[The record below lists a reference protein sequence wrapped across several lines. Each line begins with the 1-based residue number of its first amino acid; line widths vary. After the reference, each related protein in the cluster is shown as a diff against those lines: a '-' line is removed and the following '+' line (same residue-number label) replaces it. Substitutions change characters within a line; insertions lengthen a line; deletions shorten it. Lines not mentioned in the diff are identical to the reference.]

1 MKLLTNNQLESYVE
15 AKTAKLTKVNEALEQ
30 TILEMKQ
37 SKDTVDED
45 SCTKI
50 KFLAMMSH
58 EIRTPM
64 NGVLGMSQLLAK
76 TQLNN
81 LQKDYVD
88 TINNSG
94 YLLLNIL
101 NDILDFPQIESGKLT
116 LDNSYFDFSEMMEET
131 VSIFAQEAHRKGLDL
146 VCIPPDD
153 LSVQVSGDVN
163 RLRQVLI
170 NLVSNAVKFTEEGE
184 VVVSAELGAA
194 TNETVEITLRV
205 TDTGTGVPEELMGRV
220 FNTYSQAGSATTSKF
235 DGNGLGLT
243 ISQELIKRMGG
254 VISLESKSDEGSI
267 FSFSVT
273 LPKGEQV
280 NTRAGATENL
290 QNLKILVV
298 DNNETNQ
305 SYLNRILSGWGV
317 ECHLCSSGNEALT
330 YLDQSAEQGLQ
341 FDLAIID
348 YTMPEMDGVALA
360 SCIRRDQRFYKLAL
374 ILMSTIYQENVE
386 GCFDEVM
393 IKPIRKK
400 TLLSNIMDTMDK
412 QKGAEGAFSTQAAGD
427 ATTGNTEK
435 ILNGVTVL
443 LVEDNFANQKVAL
456 TMLKH
461 LGAEVVVAS
470 SGEEAIEKFPEC
482 SANIILMDCQMPGM
496 DGYQTTGMVRAMEKE
511 SGQPETPILALTANA
526 MPEDRQLC
534 LDSGMNDYITKP
546 IEYNLLGKT
555 IINNL
560 QSTPN
565 TPSMSEERRAIDAQ
579 DNSTENAQL
588 DGIGSGIDY
597 EALSQLKNICEDVS
611 LYEQIISIFLV
622 ESKNLMADLDRA
634 CQSNDCPMVAK
645 VAHSLKSSSRNVGA
659 KGLGQLLENLELRAK
674 KNTLENMGAVF
685 SAIETEYQIVAS
697 KLQL

>member
-15 AKTAKLTKVNEALEQ
+15 TRIAKLTKANEALEQ

-37 SKDTVDED
+37 ARDIADD
-45 SCTKI
+45 YGCTKI
-50 KFLAMMSH
+50 DFLAMMSH

-101 NDILDFPQIESGKLT
+101 NDILDFPQIKSNKLA
-116 LDNSYFDFSEMMEET
+116 LDNHCFDFSEMMEET
-131 VSIFAQEAHRKGLDL
+131 VSIFSQEAHRKGLEL
-146 VCIPPDD
+146 VCIPPSD
-153 LSVQVSGDVN
+153 LSVQVSGDGN

-184 VVVSAELGAA
+184 VVVSAELGAV

-205 TDTGTGVPEELMGRV
+205 TDTGAGVPEELMGRV
-220 FNTYSQAGSATTSKF
+220 FNAYSQAGSATTSKF
-235 DGNGLGLT
+235 DGKGLGLT

-254 VISLESKSDEGSI
+254 VISLESELDEGSI

-273 LPKGEQV
+273 LPKGEQI
-280 NTRAGATENL
+280 NTRAVATENL

-330 YLDQSAEQGLQ
+330 CLGESAEQGVK
-341 FDLAIID
+341 FDLAIVD

-360 SCIRRDQRFYKLAL
+360 TCIRRHPSFYKLPL

-400 TLLSNIMDTMDK
+400 TLLNNIMDTMGK
-412 QKGAEGAFSTQAAGD
+412 QNGAGGVPSIQAASD
-427 ATTGNTEK
+427 IKTGSTEK
-435 ILNGVTVL
+435 MLDGVTVL

-470 SGEEAIEKFPEC
+470 SGEEAIEKFPDC
-482 SANIILMDCQMPGM
+482 SANIVLMDCQMPGV
-496 DGYQTTGMVRAMEKE
+496 DGYQATGRIRALEQE
-511 SGQPETPILALTANA
+511 SGQPETPIIALTANA
-526 MPEDRQLC
+526 MQEDRQLC
-534 LDSGMNDYITKP
+534 LDAGMTDYLTKP
-546 IEYNLLGKT
+546 IEYSLLGNT

-560 QSTPN
+560 QSASN
-565 TPSMSEERRAIDAQ
+565 TPSMNKEKRAVDAQ
-579 DNSTENAQL
+579 DNSAENSPL
-588 DGIGSGIDY
+588 GEIGSGIDD
-597 EALSQLKNICEDVS
+597 ETLTQLKNICDDVS
-611 LYEQIISIFLV
+611 LYEQIISIYLV
-622 ESKNLMADLDRA
+622 ESKNFMSDLDKAFQARDG
-634 CQSNDCPMVAK
+634 SLVAK
-645 VAHSLKSSSRNVGA
+645 IAHSFKSSSRNVGA
-659 KGLGQLLENLELRAK
+659 NSLGQLLENLEHRAK
-674 KNTLENMGAVF
+674 ENALEGMDEVF
-685 SAIETEYQIVAS
+685 SAIGDEYQVVISA
-697 KLQL
+697 LQV

>member
-1 MKLLTNNQLESYVE
+1 MKLLTNNQLESYVD
-15 AKTAKLTKVNEALEQ
+15 AKTAELTKVKEALEQ

-45 SCTKI
+45 SSTKI
-50 KFLAMMSH
+50 EFLALMSH

-94 YLLLNIL
+94 CFLLNVL
-101 NDILDFPQIESGKLT
+101 NDMLDFPQIESGKLA
-116 LDNSYFDFSEMMEET
+116 LDDSHFDFSKMMEET
-131 VSIFAQEAHRKGLDL
+131 VSIFAQEAHRKGLEL
-146 VCIPPDD
+146 ICIPPSD
-153 LSVQVSGDVN
+153 LSVQVLGDAN

-184 VVVSAELGAA
+184 VVVSAELGSV
-194 TNETVEITLRV
+194 TNETVEITLHV
-205 TDTGTGVPEELMGRV
+205 AGTGTPEELMGCV

-235 DGNGLGLT
+235 DGKSLGLT

-254 VISLESKSDEGSI
+254 VISLESKPDEGSV

-273 LPKGEQV
+273 LPKGEQIKPWPEI
-280 NTRAGATENL
+280 TENL
-290 QNLKILVV
+290 RNLKVLIV
-298 DNNETNQ
+298 DNNETNL
-305 SYLNRILSGWGV
+305 SYLNRILADWGV

-348 YTMPEMDGVALA
+348 YTMPELDGVALA
-360 SCIRRDQRFYKLAL
+360 TCIRRDQRFYKLAL

-412 QKGAEGAFSTQAAGD
+412 QKGAGSVPSTQAASDEKAGS
-427 ATTGNTEK
+427 TEK
-435 ILNGVTVL
+435 MLHGVKVL

-470 SGEEAIEKFPEC
+470 SGEEAVEKFPEC
-482 SANIILMDCQMPGM
+482 SANIILMDCQMPGI
-496 DGYQTTGMVRAMEKE
+496 DGYQATGMVRAMEKE

-546 IEYNLLGKT
+546 IEYNLLGK
-555 IINNL
+555 IIIDNL
-560 QSTPN
+560 QSGPN
-565 TPSMSEERRAIDAQ
+565 TPSMSEERKAVDTQ
-579 DNSTENAQL
+579 GSSTEKLQL
-588 DGIGSGIDY
+588 DEIGSGIDY

-611 LYEQIISIFLV
+611 LYEQIISIYLV
-622 ESKNLMADLDRA
+622 EAKNLMADLDRA
-634 CQSNDCPMVAK
+634 YQSNDCPMVAK

-659 KGLGQLLENLELRAK
+659 KPLGQLLENLELCAK
-674 KNTLENMGAVF
+674 KNTLENMDVVF
-685 SAIETEYQIVAS
+685 SAIGTEYQIVAS

>member
-15 AKTAKLTKVNEALEQ
+15 AKTAELTKVNEALEQ

-37 SKDTVDED
+37 SRDTVDED
-45 SCTKI
+45 SCTNI
-50 KFLAMMSH
+50 EFLAMMSH
-58 EIRTPM
+58 ELRTPM

-94 YLLLNIL
+94 CFLLNVL
-101 NDILDFPQIESGKLT
+101 NDILAFPQIESGT
-116 LDNSYFDFSEMMEET
+116 LALDDSHFDFSIMMEET
-131 VSIFAQEAHRKGLDL
+131 VSIFAQEAHRKGLEL
-146 VCIPPDD
+146 ICIPPSD
-153 LSVQVSGDVN
+153 LSVHVLGDAN

-184 VVVSAELGAA
+184 VVVAAELGSV
-194 TNETVEITLRV
+194 TNETVEITV
-205 TDTGTGVPEELMGRV
+205 QVASTGTPEELMGCV

-235 DGNGLGLT
+235 DGKSLGLT

-254 VISLESKSDEGSI
+254 VISLESKSDESSI

-273 LPKGEQV
+273 LPKGEQIKPWPEI
-280 NTRAGATENL
+280 TENL
-290 QNLKILVV
+290 RNLKVLIV
-298 DNNETNQ
+298 DNNQTNQ
-305 SYLNRILSGWGV
+305 SYLNRMLADWGV

-330 YLDQSAEQGLQ
+330 YLDQSAEQGHQ

-360 SCIRRDQRFYKLAL
+360 SCIRRDQKFYKLAL

-412 QKGAEGAFSTQAAGD
+412 QKGVGGEFSTQAADD
-427 ATTGNTEK
+427 ATTGTTEK
-435 ILNGVTVL
+435 ILNGVIVL

-511 SGQPETPILALTANA
+511 SGQPETPIIALTANA

-560 QSTPN
+560 QSAPN
-565 TPSMSEERRAIDAQ
+565 TPSMNEEGSAVNTQ

-588 DGIGSGIDY
+588 DEIGSGIDY
-597 EALSQLKNICEDVS
+597 ETLSQLKNICEDVS

-622 ESKNLMADLDRA
+622 EAKNLMADLDRA
-634 CQSNDCPMVAK
+634 YQSKDCPMVEKA
-645 VAHSLKSSSRNVGA
+645 AHSLKSSSRNVGA
-659 KGLGQLLENLELRAK
+659 KALGQLLENLEFRAK
-674 KNTLENMGAVF
+674 KNTLENMDVVF
-685 SAIETEYQIVAS
+685 SAIGTEYQIVAS